1 MARQRIKKQDLVD
14 AGQRPGFFEAL
25 VSPGK
30 ARAYN
35 EAAAKR
41 AEQEVQREQRGRA
54 SKMLKALPRSVRN
67 DQVRNVA
74 DRVVD
79 VQDFVN
85 NPNVQR
91 NVGIGA
97 AALGAGTLGAGVLQA
112 YNQQQTE
119 YLPTGPLSV
128 AGRMASN
135 LNPFQGGG
143 AVGVD
148 SLAEARNKVSEARQ
162 IVGTE
167 NMLEALA
174 ADEIQQLRGEQE
186 VALTPM
192 EYEQLSGVQSMID
205 GRAAQLMGQPIQMSD
220 GSVVP
225 MPFDTA
231 QRLAT
236 EQVHME
242 MRAGGVY

>member
-1 MARQRIKKQDLVD
+1 M
-14 AGQRPGFFEAL
+14 FEAL
-25 VSPGK
+25 VRPGK

-54 SKMLKALPRSVRN
+54 SKMLKALPRSMRN

-74 DRVVD
+74 DRIVD
-79 VQDFVN
+79 VQDFIN
-85 NPNVQR
+85 DPDVQMR
-91 NVGIGA
+91 TGLTA
-97 AALGAGTLGAGVLQA
+97 AGLAAVAGGAGVLQA
-112 YNQQQTE
+112 YNQQQSE
-119 YLPTGPLSV
+119 YLPTGPIDV
-128 AGRMASN
+128 AARMATN
-135 LNPFQGGG
+135 LNPFTGGN

-148 SLAEARNKVSEARQ
+148 SLAEARNKIGEARQ
-162 IVGTE
+162 LVGTE

-174 ADEIQQLRGEQE
+174 ADEVMQLRGEQQA
-186 VALTPM
+186 ALTPM
-192 EYEQLSGVQSMID
+192 EFEQLSGVQSMID
-205 GRAAQLMGQPIQMSD
+205 TRAAQLMGQPIQMSD